1 MPGAWC
7 FKDNISTRS
16 CVDRHGVLVAEATPP
31 LSTWFYCTPASEQHG
46 AVLPPAPAPT
56 PASRAGALCGS
67 LLDGF
72 VVHREW
78 VGPVLLFLLLV
89 CSHFSAGAPDVQL
102 QRIAWATFVAVFV
115 LVAMVFFLVRSL
127 SCQ

>member
-1 MPGAWC
+1 MTHGMSSVLS
-7 FKDNISTRS
+7 ST
-16 CVDRHGVLVAEATPP
+16 
-31 LSTWFYCTPASEQHG
+31 
-46 AVLPPAPAPT
+46 APV
-56 PASRAGALCGS
+56 SG
-67 LLDGF
+67 D
-72 VVHREW
+72 V
-78 VGPVLLFLLLV
+78 LLV